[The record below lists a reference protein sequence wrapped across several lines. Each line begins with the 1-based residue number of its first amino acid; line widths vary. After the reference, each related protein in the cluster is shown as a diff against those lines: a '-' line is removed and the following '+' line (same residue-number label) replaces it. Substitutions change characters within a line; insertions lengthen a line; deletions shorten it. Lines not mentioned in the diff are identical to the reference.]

1 MSNQKWNNE
10 KMLQLSLRMPKA
22 TSGRPYLYSIIVLYY
37 NIVILYLYL
46 YSIIVLYYNIVILYL
61 YIIL

>member
-10 KMLQLSLRMPKA
+10 KMLQLSLRMPEA
-22 TSGRPYLYSIIVLYY
+22 TSGRPYLYSII
-37 NIVILYLYL
+37 I
-46 YSIIVLYYNIVILYL
+46 LYYNIVILYL

>member
-10 KMLQLSLRMPKA
+10 KLLQLSLRMPEA
-22 TSGRPYLYSIIVLYY
+22 TSSGRPYLYSII
-37 NIVILYLYL
+37 I
-46 YSIIVLYYNIVILYL
+46 LYYNIVILYL